1 MKMNKLWSIVVL
13 FSLLATAAFVPSG
26 AAQEEVARE
35 DTFKIAIG
43 GRIADP
49 TNLNIYSPSVS
60 RSNTGIHQLI
70 YEYFFYNN
78 LQTGE
83 FVPWLA
89 ESYQYNA
96 DFTALTVKLRDGVT
110 WSDGEPFTPDDVV
123 FTYDL
128 LRENPAMTWAESA
141 NTFVESVEK
150 VDSLTV
156 QFNLKEANPRFH
168 LNREAFP
175 AVGIWGGI
183 TILPKHIWEG
193 EADPLAFK
201 SSNPIGTGPYRLKD
215 ASQTAIT
222 YERRDDWWGTK
233 VFEETPAPKEIQFV
247 YVGTEENIALALTSN
262 EIDVAPIGVLSAG
275 SFLEAASRNDKIRAW
290 STDEPYAWSD
300 PCPRALMIQNATPPL
315 DKKEVRW
322 AISYLID
329 RQAIVDLAYEGTTT
343 PAWGIWPEYEANQPY
358 FDAISDLRS
367 EYPTDMYDPDK
378 ATELFQQAGV
388 NPEDITLKYLVD
400 ADSAEETKVST
411 VLADQ
416 LSAAGFKVEVQP
428 LSGGVLNDAILVGDY
443 DIKMHSFCPGFIAE
457 NLELFHSHNYVPL
470 GENAPWYER
479 DSFRYKNP
487 ALDKIIDQMY
497 QIPAEDTEKLTP
509 LYHDAMAIWLPDL
522 PVVPLVQAPALVPF
536 NSTYWTGWPTAEDPW
551 NMPVSWWATFNL
563 VVNGY
568 PNPETGEWV
577 GGLKPAGEGT

>member
-1 MKMNKLWSIVVL
+1 MKLNKLWSVVVL

-26 AAQEEVARE
+26 KAQEEVSRE
-35 DTFKIAIG
+35 ETFKIAIG

-49 TNLNIYSPSVS
+49 SNLNIYSPSVS
-60 RSNTGIHQLI
+60 RSDTG
-70 YEYFFYNN
+70 
-78 LQTGE
+78 
-83 FVPWLA
+83 WLA
-89 ESYQYNA
+89 ESYEYNA

-128 LRENPAMTWAESA
+128 LRANPAMTWAESA

-150 VDSLTV
+150 VDALTV

-201 SSNPIGTGPYRLKD
+201 SSDPIGTGPYRLKD
-215 ASQTAIT
+215 ASQTALT

-233 VFEETPAPKEIQFV
+233 VFEETPAPKEIQFL
-247 YVGTEENIALALTSN
+247 YVGPETNIALSLTSN

-315 DKKEVRW
+315 DNPDVRW

-367 EYPTDMYDPDK
+367 EYPTDSYDPDK
-378 ATELFQQAGV
+378 GAQLLEQAGV
-388 NPEDITLKYLVD
+388 DPGDITLKYLVN

-416 LSAAGFKVEVQP
+416 LSAAGFNVEVQP

-443 DIKMHSFCPGFIAE
+443 DIKMHSFCPGFIPE

-470 GENAPWYER
+470 GESAPWYER
-479 DSFRYKNP
+479 NSFRYKNP
-487 ALDKIIDQMY
+487 ALDTIIDQMY
-497 QIPAEDTEKLTP
+497 QLPADDTEKLTP
-509 LYHDAMAIWLPDL
+509 LYHDAMAIWFKDL
-522 PVVPLVQAPALVPF
+522 PVVPLTQAPALVPF

-568 PNPETGEWV
+568 PDPETGEWV
-577 GGLKPAGEGT
+577 GGIKPAGSGT

>member
-1 MKMNKLWSIVVL
+1 MKLNKLWSIVVL
-13 FSLLATAAFVPSG
+13 VCLLATAAFVPSG
-26 AAQEEVARE
+26 AAQEEVPRE
-35 DTFKIAIG
+35 QTFKIAIP

-60 RSNTGIHQLI
+60 RSDTGLHQVV

-89 ESYQYNA
+89 ESYEYAPDNKS
-96 DFTALTVKLRDGVT
+96 LTVKLREGVT
-110 WSDGEPFTPDDVV
+110 WSDGEPFTPEDVV

-128 LRENPAMTWAESA
+128 LRENPALTWAESA
-141 NTFVESVEK
+141 NTFVESVEA
-150 VDSLTV
+150 VDELTV

-201 SSNPIGTGPYRLKD
+201 SSDPIGTGPYRLID

-222 YERRDDWWGTK
+222 YERRDDWWGND
-233 VFEETPAPKEIQFV
+233 VFEVPAAPRQIQFV
-247 YVGTEENIALALTSN
+247 YVGPETNVALALTSN
-262 EIDVAPIGVLSAG
+262 EIDVASIGILSAG
-275 SFLEAASRNDKIRAW
+275 SFLEAASRNENVQAW
-290 STDEPYAWSD
+290 SSDEPYAWSD

-315 DKKEVRW
+315 DKPEVRW
-322 AISYLID
+322 AISHLID
-329 RQAIVDLAYEGTTT
+329 RQAIVDLAYEGTTV
-343 PAWGIWPEYEANQPY
+343 PAWGIWPEYDANQPY
-358 FDAISDLRS
+358 FDAISDLRA
-367 EYPTDMYDPDK
+367 EYPTDAFDPE
-378 ATELFQQAGV
+378 AAEALLAEAGV
-388 NPEDITLKYLVD
+388 NPEDVTLRYVVN
-400 ADSAEETKVST
+400 ANSTEETKVST

-416 LSAAGFKVEVQP
+416 LSAAGFKVEIEP
-428 LSGGVLNDAILVGDY
+428 LADAVLNDALLVGDY
-443 DIKMHSFCPGFIAE
+443 DIKLHSMCPGFIVE

-479 DSFRYKNP
+479 NSFRYQNP
-487 ALDKIIDQMY
+487 KLDAIIDQMY
-497 QIPAEDTEKLTP
+497 QLSPEETEQLSALYAE
-509 LYHDAMAIWLPDL
+509 AMAIWFEDL
-522 PVVPLVQAPALVPF
+522 PVVPVVQAPALVPF

-568 PNPETGEWV
+568 PDPETGEWV
-577 GGLKPAGEGT
+577 GGLTPAES